1 MDNIKQTFTNTYNNV
16 SNGIKNKYNTLMNP
30 SNTTFTSGNNISLN
44 NSKINTVSNS
54 GVSNSGVSN
63 NNNTP
68 QSSSAFV
75 LVVAGFIVFILL
87 LVLYFLSKTFRVN
100 KAVDSH
106 KIYQNYNTIQSIPY
120 ENKGVQK
127 LRLSDTYVA
136 SSYNTALVGYQML
149 DYVSPEIVKETLKSG
164 CRFIEFNIFNSEYGE
179 DALPVVSNGY
189 RNGEWKM
196 TAGTVLFEDCIK
208 EIDKNAFV
216 VGDGDNGVPNPDDPI
231 FISLNLHTNNNLHCL
246 DVISDIIVDY
256 FRDRLL
262 DNKYSYQQSEIADIT
277 MAELQGR
284 VCIFSSEGFE
294 GSKLDEV
301 VNYSWGMKG
310 MRRMHYNELE
320 EADARQTQ
328 AFNKR
333 GITIVVPHKEGDI
346 LTENYDPQR
355 AWDLGCQFVLMSWT
369 SIDEHMDKYIT
380 KFRNNSIIAKPKKL
394 RKKVEKKKTT
404 TNNTEN

>member
-1 MDNIKQTFTNTYNNV
+1 MDNIKQTVTNTYNNV

-44 NSKINTVSNS
+44 NSKINTVSN
-54 GVSNSGVSN
+54 

-68 QSSSAFV
+68 QSSIAFV

-100 KAVDSH
+100 KAIDSH

-120 ENKGVQK
+120 DNKGVQK

-179 DALPVVSNGY
+179 EALPVVSNGY
-189 RNGEWKM
+189 RTGEWKM

-277 MAELQGR
+277 MAELHGR
-284 VCIFSSEGFE
+284 VCIF
-294 GSKLDEV
+294 
-301 VNYSWGMKG
+301 
-310 MRRMHYNELE
+310 
-320 EADARQTQ
+320 
-328 AFNKR
+328 
-333 GITIVVPHKEGDI
+333 
-346 LTENYDPQR
+346 
-355 AWDLGCQFVLMSWT
+355 
-369 SIDEHMDKYIT
+369 
-380 KFRNNSIIAKPKKL
+380 
-394 RKKVEKKKTT
+394 
-404 TNNTEN
+404 